1 MAYLMKPVNE
11 QELLATQVVMA
22 RFEEQ
27 QRVLQHAVGL
37 EEQLATRKL
46 VDRAK
51 GMLMERQGLSEKDA
65 CQRIQRQTRQE
76 RRSMRQVAEA
86 ILCQARD

>member
-11 QELLATQVVMA
+11 QELLATLQVVMA

-27 QRVLQHAVGL
+27 QQVLQHAVGL

-46 VDRAK
+46 ADRAK
-51 GMLMERQGLSEKDA
+51 GV
-65 CQRIQRQTRQE
+65 C
-76 RRSMRQVAEA
+76 
-86 ILCQARD
+86 

>member
-1 MAYLMKPVNE
+1 
-11 QELLATQVVMA
+11 MA
-22 RFEEQ
+22 RF
-27 QRVLQHAVGL
+27 

-51 GMLMERQGLSEKDA
+51 GVLTERQGLSERDA
-65 CQRIQRQTRQE
+65 YQRIQRQE

-86 ILCQARD
+86 ILRQARD